1 LPQSTDLLIKSL
13 KTERIPD
20 LILAEKKITIT
31 KCLEAK
37 TVNEIEKLIGEQDLL
52 KIVSFMITTCIAN
65 FNVTT
70 KPSLKQQEIQIY
82 TMTNDFIDKYKSESL
97 EDFALCFKKAR
108 QADLGTSYNRIDSE
122 TLFGFMKIHLESKAE
137 ERERINAMVKYPKN
151 DIITTQGPP
160 KDPEALRHYEEV
172 KKIAKGLKTG
182 NYRSVKNIF
191 PKAELST
198 HEMFLENL
206 GKRIKMMNEA
216 ELEDLFKQASNGNL
230 KDVMKL
236 VNEEKERRGL

>member
-1 LPQSTDLLIKSL
+1 L

-20 LILAEKKITIT
+20 LILAEKKLTVLG
-31 KCLEAK
+31 CLEAQ
-37 TVNEIEKLIGEQDLL
+37 TVSEVEKAIGEQDLL
-52 KIVSFMITTCIAN
+52 KIVSFMITTCISN

-70 KPSLKQQEIQIY
+70 KPSPQQQEIQIF
-82 TMTNDFIDKYKSESL
+82 TMASDFIEKYKRESL

-151 DIITTQGPP
+151 DIITTQEPP